1 MQYRRMPKNGD
12 MVSILG
18 FGCMRLPMTDGKID
32 EKRAISQ
39 IRYAIDHGVNYLDT
53 AWPYHG
59 GASEPLLARV
69 LKDGYRDRVKV
80 ATKLPTW
87 KIKCRADMDS
97 YLNAQLEK
105 LSTDHIDYYLMHALT
120 GPSWETIK
128 GLGAIGFLDKAIAD
142 GRIVNAG
149 FSFHGLP
156 EAFTRIVDDYSW
168 DFCQIQ
174 YNFLDQKNQAG
185 TEGLKYA
192 ASKKL
197 GVIVMEPLRGG
208 NLGLATPPPA
218 VQLIW
223 DESQSGR
230 TAAEWALR
238 WVWNHPEVTVV
249 LSGMNEE
256 AHVKENIATADT
268 AYADSMSKE
277 ELQLVE
283 RVSQKYLELLKVNC
297 TGCGYCMPCPSDV
310 LIPGCF
316 ELYNKMHMFGDENG
330 VKFFYV
336 ARMAGLVSNGSP
348 TFASQCV
355 ECGECLE
362 KCPQH
367 ILIPEVLA
375 KVAEEM
381 EGPDMAERLVAAKKF
396 FQEDNQ

>member
-1 MQYRRMPKNGD
+1 
-12 MVSILG
+12 
-18 FGCMRLPMTDGKID
+18 
-32 EKRAISQ
+32 
-39 IRYAIDHGVNYLDT
+39 
-53 AWPYHG
+53 
-59 GASEPLLARV
+59 
-69 LKDGYRDRVKV
+69 
-80 ATKLPTW
+80 
-87 KIKCRADMDS
+87 
-97 YLNAQLEK
+97 
-105 LSTDHIDYYLMHALT
+105 
-120 GPSWETIK
+120 
-128 GLGAIGFLDKAIAD
+128 
-142 GRIVNAG
+142 
-149 FSFHGLP
+149 
-156 EAFTRIVDDYSW
+156 
-168 DFCQIQ
+168 
-174 YNFLDQKNQAG
+174 
-185 TEGLKYA
+185 
-192 ASKKL
+192 
-197 GVIVMEPLRGG
+197 
-208 NLGLATPPPA
+208 
-218 VQLIW
+218 
-223 DESQSGR
+223 
-230 TAAEWALR
+230 
-238 WVWNHPEVTVV
+238 
-249 LSGMNEE
+249 MNEE

-316 ELYNKMHMFGDENG
+316 ELYNKMHMFGDEDG

-367 ILIPEVLA
+367 IPIPEVLA